1 MTRPTSSAP
10 ILLAAGLL
18 FTLWGAVTSWI
29 LSIAGLIAIGIG
41 AARWLREARHENR

>member
-10 ILLAAGLL
+10 ILMAAGLM

-29 LSIAGLIAIGIG
+29 LSAAGLIAIGLG
-41 AARWLREARHENR
+41 AARWIKEVRHGN

>member
-10 ILLAAGLL
+10 ILIAAGLM

-29 LSIAGLIAIGIG
+29 LSAAGLIAMGIG
-41 AARWLREARHENR
+41 VWRWTRELRHEN

>member
-10 ILLAAGLL
+10 ILMAAGLM

-29 LSIAGLIAIGIG
+29 LSAAGLIAIGIG
-41 AARWLREARHENR
+41 AARWIKDSRHAN